1 MAERSPRPRGGIPL
15 GMSIPELPL
24 PGQGTKRTM
33 SRHGSLFQA
42 RMLALGA
49 VETTRLMRLSTQ
61 HSQCGQEAQK
71 VNVPEPDT
79 GGTEVPWAQQR
90 RFPADGPMAI
100 RWPMPSGQ
108 SCRCLRGVGGR
119 LNRPDAGRRR
129 GLSGVPE
136 LGFAKFRQAT
146 PRASSADSH
155 RIGKSLM
162 SASRALMSD
171 STAAAA
177 GVSSCCIQLP
187 RPPSC
192 QVVNLC

>member
-33 SRHGSLFQA
+33 GRHGSLFQA

-90 RFPADGPMAI
+90 RSPAG
-100 RWPMPSGQ
+100 RWPIA
-108 SCRCLRGVGGR
+108 LRPELPLSAR
-119 LNRPDAGRRR
+119 SWRPAESPGRRKATR
-129 GLSGVPE
+129 PQRRTSIGVCKVSPGYTE
-136 LGFAKFRQAT
+136 SLLG
-146 PRASSADSH
+146 
-155 RIGKSLM
+155 
-162 SASRALMSD
+162 
-171 STAAAA
+171 
-177 GVSSCCIQLP
+177 
-187 RPPSC
+187 
-192 QVVNLC
+192 